1 VNSDDRFW
9 NRDELYQEVW
19 STPMWTLAKKYGISD
34 VGLAKVCRK
43 LKIPLPGRGYWAK
56 KQAGQKVTQ
65 ASLPQVKEKD
75 KVLLNKPSPPKEQPV
90 TEELGTDDERVQLAR
105 LEALSPEAP
114 IKRGDLSHPL
124 ILQARAKLAKAN
136 ENPHGILWIVEQCLD
151 IRVSRA
157 SLDRA
162 IRVMAG
168 LVAVI
173 EREGFSVSVGNG
185 HHEQTT
191 ATVCGQTIKFGLVEQ
206 VERVE
211 ASVAPSGGLV
221 DRVLK
226 YGAQPPVLRKPSGK
240 LLIEVWD
247 IWGTYKKR
255 WKDGKT
261 TRLEDLV
268 PKVLAGFIRIA
279 LHRRAEGERR
289 AAENRE
295 RQKRVEERDRL
306 LAAIKA
312 EKARV
317 RALRH
322 VAADWLRAEQL
333 RSFIS
338 AAYHAGSQYGQATEP
353 GTPFGDWLTWAAKQA
368 DRLDPLKESPESIID
383 CKLEPPDEPTWSYS
397 YRKPPAPFRFP
408 KPIWRIQKGV

>member
-1 VNSDDRFW
+1 
-9 NRDELYQEVW
+9 
-19 STPMWTLAKKYGISD
+19 MCTLAGKYGISD
-34 VGLAKVCRK
+34 VGLAKVCCK
-43 LKIPLPGRGYWAK
+43 LTIPVPGRGYWAK
-56 KQAGQKVTQ
+56 KQVGQKVSQ
-65 ASLPQVKEKD
+65 KPLPQIKEKD
-75 KVLLNKPSPPKEQPV
+75 KVLHHKPSPPTKDPV
-90 TEELGTDDERVQLAR
+90 TEEVGTDDERAQLVR
-105 LEALSPEAP
+105 LEGSSRESPL
-114 IKRGDLSHPL
+114 KRGDLSHPL

-136 ENPHGILWIVEQCLD
+136 ENPHGILWIAEQCLD

-162 IRVMAG
+162 IRVMAS

-185 HHEQTT
+185 HREQTT
-191 ATVCGQTIKFGLVEQ
+191 ATVYGQTIKFGLVEQ

-226 YGAQPPVLRKPSGK
+226 YGTQPPVTRKPSGK

-247 IWGTYKKR
+247 IWGIHKKR

-261 TRLEDLV
+261 TELEDLI
-268 PKVLAGFIRIA
+268 PKVLAGFVRIA
-279 LHRRAEGERR
+279 LHRRAEEERR
-289 AAENRE
+289 AAEARE
-295 RQKRVEERDRL
+295 RQKRVEERERL
-306 LAAIKA
+306 LAAIKV

-338 AAYHAGSQYGQATEP
+338 AACQAGSQHGQATEP

-368 DRLDPLKESPESIID
+368 DRLDPLKENPGSIID
-383 CKLEPPDEPTWSYS
+383 CQLEADEPTWSYS

-408 KPIWRIQKGV
+408 KPIWRTQKSG

>member
-1 VNSDDRFW
+1 VSSDDRFW

-19 STPMWTLAKKYGISD
+19 SVPTWTLAKKYGISD

-43 LKIPLPGRGYWAK
+43 LTIPLPGRGYLAK
-56 KQAGQKVTQ
+56 KQAGQKV
-65 ASLPQVKEKD
+65 SLEPLPQLNEKD
-75 KVLLNKPSPPKEQPV
+75 RVLVHKPSPPKEQPV
-90 TEELGTDDERVQLAR
+90 MEEFGTDDERAQLAR
-105 LEALSPEAP
+105 LEESSPESLL
-114 IKRGDLSHPL
+114 KRGDLSHPL
-124 ILQARAKLAKAN
+124 ILQALAKLTKAN
-136 ENPHGILWIVEQCLD
+136 ENPHGILWTDEQCLD

-162 IRVMAG
+162 IRVTAG
-168 LVAVI
+168 LVAII

-185 HHEQTT
+185 HREQTT
-191 ATVCGQTIKFGLVEQ
+191 VTIYGQTIKFGLVER

-211 ASVAPSGGLV
+211 ASLAPSGGLV

-226 YGAQPPVLRKPSGK
+226 YGAQPTVAREPSGK

-247 IWGTYKKR
+247 IWSTYKKR

-261 TRLEDLV
+261 AQLEELI

-279 LHRRAEGERR
+279 LYRRAEAERR
-289 AAENRE
+289 GAEARE

-306 LAAIKA
+306 ITAIKA

-322 VAADWLRAEQL
+322 SAADWSRAEQL

-338 AAYHAGSQYGQATEP
+338 AACHAGSQHGQATEP

-368 DRLDPLKESPESIID
+368 DRLDPLKESPESVID

-397 YRKPPAPFRFP
+397 YRRPSAPFRFP
-408 KPIWRIQKGV
+408 KPIWRIQKGG

>member
-1 VNSDDRFW
+1 
-9 NRDELYQEVW
+9 
-19 STPMWTLAKKYGISD
+19 MWTLAKKYGISD

-43 LKIPLPGRGYWAK
+43 LTIPLPGRGYWAK
-56 KQAGQKVTQ
+56 KQAGQKVTH
-65 ASLPQVKEKD
+65 APLPQVKEKD

-90 TEELGTDDERVQLAR
+90 VTEELGTDDERAQLAR
-105 LEALSPEAP
+105 LETSSSEAP
-114 IKRGDLSHPL
+114 LKRGDLSHPL
-124 ILQARAKLAKAN
+124 IVQARAALAKAN
-136 ENPHGILWIVEQCLD
+136 ENPHGILWIAEQCLD

-185 HHEQTT
+185 HREQTT

-226 YGAQPPVLRKPSGK
+226 YGAQPPVVRKPSGK

-247 IWGTYKKR
+247 IWGTHKKR

-261 TRLEDLV
+261 TPLEDLI

-279 LHRRAEGERR
+279 LRRRAEEERR
-289 AAENRE
+289 AAESRE

-322 VAADWLRAEQL
+322 AAADWLRAEQL

-338 AAYHAGSQYGQATEP
+338 AACHAGSQRGEATEP

-368 DRLDPLKESPESIID
+368 DRLDPLTESPESIVD
-383 CKLEPPDEPTWSYS
+383 CRTRAAGRANLVVFLSKTAGPLPVS
-397 YRKPPAPFRFP
+397 
-408 KPIWRIQKGV
+408 

>member
-9 NRDELYQEVW
+9 NRDELYREVW

-43 LKIPLPGRGYWAK
+43 LTIPLPGRGYWAK
-56 KQAGQKVTQ
+56 KQAGQEVPQ
-65 ASLPQVKEKD
+65 ELLPQLKEKS
-75 KVLLNKPSPPKEQPV
+75 KVLLRKPSPPKEQPL
-90 TEELGTDDERVQLAR
+90 TGELGTDEERAQLAR
-105 LEALSPEAP
+105 LEGLSSESSL
-114 IKRGDLSHPL
+114 KRGDLSHPL
-124 ILQARAKLAKAN
+124 ILQARATLAKAN
-136 ENPHGILWIVEQCLD
+136 ENPHGILWTAEQCLD
-151 IRVSRA
+151 IRVSRD
-157 SLDRA
+157 SLERA

-168 LVAVI
+168 LVALI

-185 HHEQTT
+185 HREQTT
-191 ATVCGQTIKFGLVEQ
+191 ATVHGQTIKFGLVEQ
-206 VERVE
+206 VERIE

-226 YGAQPPVLRKPSGK
+226 YGAQPPVSRAPSGQ
-240 LLIEVWD
+240 LLIEIWDVWS
-247 IWGTYKKR
+247 IHKKR

-261 TRLEDLV
+261 AQLEDLV
-268 PKVLAGFIRIA
+268 PKVLAGIIRIA
-279 LHRRAEGERR
+279 LHRRTEEERR
-289 AAENRE
+289 AGEARE
-295 RQKRVEERDRL
+295 RQKKVEERDRL
-306 LAAIKA
+306 LTAIKA

-322 VAADWLRAEQL
+322 LAADWFRAEQL

-338 AAYHAGSQYGQATEP
+338 AACHAGSQHGQAAEP
-353 GTPFGDWLTWAAKQA
+353 GTPFGDWLTWATKQA

-383 CKLEPPDEPTWSYS
+383 SRLEPPDEPTWSYP

-408 KPIWRIQKGV
+408 KPIWRI

>member
-1 VNSDDRFW
+1 MSSDDRFW
-9 NRDELYQEVW
+9 NRDELYQEIW
-19 STPMWTLAKKYGISD
+19 SIPMWTLAKKYGISD

-43 LKIPLPGRGYWAK
+43 LTIPLPGRGYWAR
-56 KQAGQKVTQ
+56 KQAGQKVSQ
-65 ASLPQVKEKD
+65 EPLPQLNEKD
-75 KVLLNKPSPPKEQPV
+75 TVLVHKPSPPKEQPV
-90 TEELGTDDERVQLAR
+90 TEELGTDDERAQLAR
-105 LEALSPEAP
+105 LEASSGESPL
-114 IKRGDLSHPL
+114 KRGDLSHPL
-124 ILQARAKLAKAN
+124 TLQARAKLTKAN
-136 ENPHGILWIVEQCLD
+136 ENPHWILWTAEQCLD

-162 IRVMAG
+162 IRVMAV

-173 EREGFSVSVGNG
+173 EREGFSVSVGDG
-185 HHEQTT
+185 HREQTT
-191 ATVCGQTIKFGLVEQ
+191 ATIYGQTIKFGLVER

-226 YGAQPPVLRKPSGK
+226 YGAQPPVAREPSGK

-247 IWGTYKKR
+247 IWSAQKKR

-261 TRLEDLV
+261 AQLEELI

-279 LHRRAEGERR
+279 LYRRAEEERR
-289 AAENRE
+289 GAEARE
-295 RQKRVEERDRL
+295 RQKRIEERDRL

-322 VAADWLRAEQL
+322 VAADWSRAEQL

-338 AAYHAGSQYGQATEP
+338 AACHAGSQHGQATEP

-383 CKLEPPDEPTWSYS
+383 CKLESPDEPTWSYS
-397 YRKPPAPFRFP
+397 YRRPSAPFRFA
-408 KPIWRIQKGV
+408 KPIWRIQKDG

>member
-1 VNSDDRFW
+1 MNSDDRFW

-65 ASLPQVKEKD
+65 APLPQVKEKD
-75 KVLLNKPSPPKEQPV
+75 KMLLSKPSPPKEQPV
-90 TEELGTDDERVQLAR
+90 TEELGTDEERAQLAS
-105 LEALSPEAP
+105 LEESSGESL

-124 ILQARAKLAKAN
+124 ILAARARLAKAN
-136 ENPHGILWIVEQCLD
+136 ENPHGILWTAEQCLD

-173 EREGFSVSVGNG
+173 ERERFSVSMGNG
-185 HHEQTT
+185 HREQTT

-211 ASVAPSGGLV
+211 ASAVPSGGLV
-221 DRVLK
+221 DRVLN
-226 YGAQPPVLRKPSGK
+226 YGAQPTVLRKPSGK

-247 IWGTYKKR
+247 IWGTHKKR

-261 TRLEDLV
+261 TQLEDLI

-279 LHRRAEGERR
+279 LHQTCRRGTARR
-289 AAENRE
+289 
-295 RQKRVEERDRL
+295 
-306 LAAIKA
+306 
-312 EKARV
+312 
-317 RALRH
+317 
-322 VAADWLRAEQL
+322 
-333 RSFIS
+333 
-338 AAYHAGSQYGQATEP
+338 GSSGA
-353 GTPFGDWLTWAAKQA
+353 
-368 DRLDPLKESPESIID
+368 PE
-383 CKLEPPDEPTWSYS
+383 
-397 YRKPPAPFRFP
+397 
-408 KPIWRIQKGV
+408 

>member
-1 VNSDDRFW
+1 MNSDDRFW

-43 LKIPLPGRGYWAK
+43 LTIPLPGRGYWAR
-56 KQAGQKVTQ
+56 KQAGQKVRREP
-65 ASLPQVKEKD
+65 LPQVKEKD
-75 KVLLNKPSPPKEQPV
+75 KVLLHKPSSPKEQPV
-90 TEELGTDDERVQLAR
+90 TEELGTDDERAQLAR
-105 LEALSPEAP
+105 LEASSSEAP
-114 IKRGDLSHPL
+114 LKRGDLSHPL

-136 ENPHGILWIVEQCLD
+136 ESAHGILCIAEQCLD

-173 EREGFSVSVGNG
+173 EREGFSVSVGDGNR
-185 HHEQTT
+185 EQTT
-191 ATVCGQTIKFGLVEQ
+191 AAIYGQTISFGLVEQ

-211 ASVAPSGGLV
+211 APVAPSGGLV

-226 YGAQPPVLRKPSGK
+226 YGAQPPVPRKPSGK

-247 IWGTYKKR
+247 IWGSHKKR

-261 TRLEDLV
+261 AQLEDLV

-279 LHRRAEGERR
+279 LGRRAEEEKR
-289 AAENRE
+289 AVEARE
-295 RQKRVEERDRL
+295 RQSRIEEHERL
-306 LAAIKA
+306 LTAIKA

-317 RALRH
+317 RALRRL
-322 VAADWLRAEQL
+322 ASDWLRAEQL

-338 AAYHAGSQYGQATEP
+338 AACHAGSQHGQATEP

-368 DRLDPLKESPESIID
+368 DRLDPLKESPESIVD
-383 CKLEPPDEPTWSYS
+383 CKLEPPDEPNWSYS
-397 YRKPPAPFRFP
+397 YRRPPAPFRFP
-408 KPIWRIQKGV
+408 KPIWRIQKGG